1 MSALSLQP
9 VPAFNPDAEV
19 GASLSTCWKKW
30 LADFE
35 MYILASGI
43 TNNTR
48 KRALLL
54 YQAGSR
60 VREIFAQ
67 LPDTGNAA
75 AYDTAKER
83 LTDYFE
89 PQKNR
94 RYDVYVFR
102 NTYQEQ
108 HETLDQYVTRLRT
121 LAQPCEFADQNFEL
135 EEQIIIGGTS
145 SKIRKQALRDPK
157 YDLKQMLL
165 DGRRDEISKFQT
177 KQIEAKDNTPEVQ
190 TNKIEAKCSNCGGK
204 FPHSSACPAKGKD
217 CRNCGKMNHFAKFC
231 RGRKSQ
237 ASAQKPEKQKP
248 TRRHRQKTLR
258 PLVHSDSSSVDS
270 ENEYMYTVDKT
281 TKNSPHVQ
289 VKVLNHSFEMMV
301 DTGASINVIDR
312 GTYSKLRVSLQAT
325 NTKAFP
331 YSSDT
336 PVKFLGKFQALIET
350 KRKFDVTTFFVVDK
364 ENSGNLLSALSMV

>member
-9 VPAFNPDAEV
+9 VPEFNPDAEV
-19 GASLSTCWKKW
+19 GASLFTCWKKW

-35 MYILASGI
+35 MYILASGV

-67 LPDTGNAA
+67 LSDTGNAD
-75 AYDTAKER
+75 AYDTAKAK
-83 LTDYFE
+83 LTAYFE
-89 PQKNR
+89 PHKNR

-108 HETLDQYVTRLRT
+108 HETLDQYITRLRT
-121 LAQPCEFADQNFEL
+121 LAQPCEFADQDFEL

-177 KQIEAKDNTPEVQ
+177 RQIDATDNTPEVQ
-190 TNKIEAKCSNCGGK
+190 ANKIEAKCHNCGGK
-204 FPHSSACPAKGKD
+204 YPHSSACPDKGKD
-217 CRNCGKMNHFAKFC
+217 CHNCGMNHFAKFC
-231 RGRKSQ
+231 RGGKSQ
-237 ASAQKPEKQKP
+237 PSAQGRKPEKKSLHHAKGRKQCAP
-248 TRRHRQKTLR
+248 WITLIHLVQTRRGGLARVAR
-258 PLVHSDSSSVDS
+258 WRSPPGPL
-270 ENEYMYTVDKT
+270 
-281 TKNSPHVQ
+281 KN
-289 VKVLNHSFEMMV
+289 VKSGPF
-301 DTGASINVIDR
+301 I
-312 GTYSKLRVSLQAT
+312 
-325 NTKAFP
+325 
-331 YSSDT
+331 
-336 PVKFLGKFQALIET
+336 
-350 KRKFDVTTFFVVDK
+350 RKNFGISYAD
-364 ENSGNLLSALSMV
+364 L